1 MPQSGQ
7 ERLRELLEL
16 YIRDGNAAAMEELTE
31 RTRPRLLKAA
41 RRIGAP
47 QDAEDSV
54 QAAYHSLL
62 RRGDRPLDA
71 PVLAWL
77 LTAVVRIAYRRKALG
92 QREAQLADRLA
103 VPANGNG
110 PSSALQETERGE
122 IVRAEVARLPA
133 KYRDVL
139 VLRYLEDLSVEETA
153 RLLHIP
159 PETARTRLRRA
170 RSLLRGRLMQW
181 MAYAVL
187 FLPWLAADTA
197 RAGTHSLL
205 TLGVIMKTKLAVV
218 VALLALLSVA
228 LLSSDLF
235 RSGQTEHAPRSPDPS
250 ADPSTRSAAAPEVS
264 AEDAGPA
271 ARAKTANAPLPAPV
285 DLEAVDRHRDLH
297 GIVVH
302 RDGTPLAGAEL
313 QVLAYPWRRASTL
326 NMDTYDSAV
335 EGPATLSARDGT
347 FALRL
352 QRGDLRHLRVSAPD
366 MASRQ
371 VPLVQAG
378 ERMKIVMDAGV
389 QVHVQAIESDG
400 SPAKDAKLRLFH
412 AGSSGSHNLELSG
425 VTGDDGRFSFQVA
438 PGPARGWVEAERA
451 DMGAPVGSS
460 SIFRKRES

>member
-1 MPQSGQ
+1 MV
-7 ERLRELLEL
+7 LEH
-16 YIRDGNAAAMEELTE
+16 
-31 RTRPRLLKAA
+31 
-41 RRIGAP
+41 RR
-47 QDAEDSV
+47 Q
-54 QAAYHSLL
+54 
-62 RRGDRPLDA
+62 
-71 PVLAWL
+71 
-77 LTAVVRIAYRRKALG
+77 
-92 QREAQLADRLA
+92 
-103 VPANGNG
+103 
-110 PSSALQETERGE
+110 
-122 IVRAEVARLPA
+122 
-133 KYRDVL
+133 
-139 VLRYLEDLSVEETA
+139 
-153 RLLHIP
+153 
-159 PETARTRLRRA
+159 
-170 RSLLRGRLMQW
+170 
-181 MAYAVL
+181 
-187 FLPWLAADTA
+187 PWLAADTA

-205 TLGVIMKTKLAVV
+205 TLGVVMKTKLAVG

-438 PGPARGWVEAERA
+438 AGPSRGWVEAERA
-451 DMGAPVGSS
+451 DMGSTGWVEFNLPEEGELTLEAKFPPARTITGVVIDADSKQPIANARVGMNWTQSRSVFTDDNGRYTLPGWTGGGVSDIHVSADGYGQDSAVVEKRDVVDFSLVKGDSARGRVIDQHGRPVAGARVSAIGSVHRGGRQTSSRRHAETDAGGRFLVRGLRRDLYHALVVMAPGFGRQLIDFGPVPDGPGT
-460 SIFRKRES
+460 FDPARR